1 MFFEK
6 ETGQPATGPE
16 RRSMRRF
23 EIRLP
28 ALVKLTGNGFQEL
41 LTETHN
47 VSARGIFFYIDRPIA
62 SGSRLEITLTL
73 PSQITL
79 AEAVR
84 VRFTARVLRT
94 ETTQGSSRT
103 GVAAAIEDHEFLR
116 SVAAQEF
123 AGSVSGS
130 MAKAQTKDYDAR
142 EPVQDPTRYP
152 MSARSR
158 SSMGSTT
165 KARCLGKGRLP
176 TTRFGRM
183 F

>member
-1 MFFEK
+1 MLFEK
-6 ETGQPATGPE
+6 ETGHPAAGPE

-79 AEAVR
+79 AEAVL
-84 VRFTARVLRT
+84 VRLTARVLRI

-103 GVAAAIEDHEFLR
+103 RVVAPTEHYDSLR
-116 SVAAQEF
+116 S
-123 AGSVSGS
+123 
-130 MAKAQTKDYDAR
+130 
-142 EPVQDPTRYP
+142 
-152 MSARSR
+152 
-158 SSMGSTT
+158 
-165 KARCLGKGRLP
+165 
-176 TTRFGRM
+176 
-183 F
+183 

>member
-6 ETGQPATGPE
+6 ETGHSATGPE

-62 SGSRLEITLTL
+62 PGSRLEITLTL

-84 VRFTARVLRT
+84 VRFTARVLRI

-103 GVAAAIEDHEFLR
+103 GVAAAIEDYEFLR

-130 MAKAQTKDYDAR
+130 MAKA
-142 EPVQDPTRYP
+142 
-152 MSARSR
+152 
-158 SSMGSTT
+158 
-165 KARCLGKGRLP
+165 
-176 TTRFGRM
+176 
-183 F
+183 